1 MAEFKV
7 SQTSIQSSDRKI
19 RFALWGAVLA
29 LSGITLFAVLVDPS
43 ETSAVKTG
51 LAWIS
56 GLIVAGV
63 VVSAYLLAFRNASQ
77 SVQRKLLFELTNKEL
92 VCRKSGSPDVRIELG
107 EIQALYEG
115 RGWLVVESAA
125 PRKRIAVPD
134 GVEGFGALRAELTKY
149 GSVSAMPR
157 RSIFAFSS
165 LLASL
170 ICWTFVLWS
179 KNHTAVK
186 LAAAV
191 VTALLT
197 WESLRLVRKI
207 KGRPKRYFVWSMIA
221 IAWITSLVLIYIN
234 VLRAR

>member
-1 MAEFKV
+1 M
-7 SQTSIQSSDRKI
+7 
-19 RFALWGAVLA
+19 
-29 LSGITLFAVLVDPS
+29 LSGITLFAVLSDHS
-43 ETSAVKTG
+43 EASPLKTG
-51 LAWIS
+51 FAWVA
-56 GLIVAGV
+56 GLIAAGI
-63 VVSAYLLAFRNASQ
+63 VVSANLLAFRNASQ
-77 SVQRKLLFELTNKEL
+77 SVQRGLLFELTNKEL
-92 VCRKSGSPDVRIELG
+92 VRRKSGSPDVRIELG

-134 GVEGFGALRAELTKY
+134 GVEGFAALRAELTKY

-157 RSIFAFSS
+157 RSVFAFSS

-179 KNHTAVK
+179 KNHTVVK

-191 VTALLT
+191 VTVLLT
-197 WESLRLVRKI
+197 WESLRLVRMM

-221 IAWITSLVLIYIN
+221 IGWITSLVVIYIN
-234 VLRAR
+234 VLRPR